1 MSDKTGYLLK
11 LYILP
16 LLLPFVWGCGSS
28 LKEHNDFDRGGQPA
42 VVAQTVYG
50 HRPGTPLHYT
60 IAAFGQRPMTFRA
73 EGLPLG
79 LDLDAASGII
89 SGVVE
94 EPGEYPVRFNIKNA
108 VGKCDVTVTFK
119 IGDHLALTPP
129 MGWMS
134 WNQFGPN
141 ISENLFRE
149 IADALVESGMRDV
162 GYQYIF
168 IDDLWHGDRDD
179 EGFIHPDPEKFPNGL
194 RAVADY
200 VHSKGLKLGIY
211 SDAAERTCAGE
222 PGSYGFEEK
231 DALTYA
237 KWGMDYLKYDY
248 CGAPEDV
255 ETAKERYTAM
265 SRVLALTDRTIV
277 LGICEWGPRKP
288 WEWGRDAGG
297 QLWRTSWDIRDRWEY
312 GKYRNGITG
321 ILEILDRHAG
331 LEKYAGPGGWND
343 PDMLIVGLK
352 GNGLY
357 TNTGGAEGGCTEDE
371 YRSNMSLWCLLAA
384 PLYASCD
391 IRNMDGTTR
400 EILTNPEAIMVNQ
413 DVLGR
418 QAARVF
424 KDGDIEIW
432 AKPLA
437 DGHLAV
443 GLLNRGEE
451 AVSITTVWDI
461 LGING
466 RYAVRDLW
474 AHEEIGRFKGSFT
487 LDVKSHETRL
497 LRLRQAK

>member
-1 MSDKTGYLLK
+1 MIYLL
-11 LYILP
+11 LFP
-16 LLLPFVWGCGSS
+16 LLWSCGAGP
-28 LKEHNDFDRGGQPA
+28 KGGYDFDIGGPPA
-42 VVAQTVYG
+42 VVAHTVYG
-50 HRPGTPLHYT
+50 HRQGTPLHYT
-60 IAAFGQRPMTFRA
+60 IAAFGKRPMVFEA
-73 EGLPLG
+73 DGLPEGLE
-79 LDLDAASGII
+79 LDTANGII
-89 SGVVE
+89 TGIVD
-94 EPGEYPVRFNIKNA
+94 EPGEYPVRFNIKNDI
-108 VGKCDVTVTFK
+108 GECDETVTFQ
-119 IGDHLALTPP
+119 IGDDLALTPP

-141 ISENLFRE
+141 ISEKLFRE
-149 IADALVESGMRDV
+149 IADAMVESGMRDV

-168 IDDLWHGDRDD
+168 IDDLWHGERDD
-179 EGFIHPDPEKFPNGL
+179 KGYIHPDPDKFPNGL

-211 SDAAERTCAGE
+211 SDAAESTCAGE
-222 PGSYGFEEK
+222 PGSYGYEEK

-248 CGAPEDV
+248 CGAPEDA
-255 ETAKERYTAM
+255 ETAKHRYQTM
-265 SRVLALTDRTIV
+265 SRALNLTDRTIL

-297 QLWRTSWDIRDRWEY
+297 QLWRTSWDIRDYWESGEY
-312 GKYRNGITG
+312 KSSITG
-321 ILEILDRHAG
+321 IMEILDRHAG

-357 TNTGGAEGGCTEDE
+357 TNTGGAEGGCSEEE

-384 PLYASCD
+384 PLYACCD
-391 IRNMDGTTR
+391 IRNMDGKTR

-418 QAARVF
+418 QAGRVY
-424 KDGDIEIW
+424 KDGTLEIW
-432 AKPLA
+432 VKPLV

-443 GLLNRGEE
+443 GLLNRGEG
-451 AVSITTVWDI
+451 AVSITAGWDV

-466 RYAVRDLW
+466 LYEVGDLW
-474 AHEEIGRFKGSFT
+474 SHEKIGRFRNSIT

-497 LRLRQAK
+497 LRLWPAK